1 MEGLKESAAQPLQL
15 KQAGPRLLLRKRA
28 HSSQR
33 GRVRHGPEFLRKIA
47 DEQLSV
53 HYCACARRST
63 EQATRAAT
71 APRTGALETRA
82 CGPVP
87 SSKRPRS
94 KAYTSVH

>member
-47 DEQLSV
+47 DEQLWTST
-53 HYCACARRST
+53 ARR
-63 EQATRAAT
+63 TRA
-71 APRTGALETRA
+71 
-82 CGPVP
+82 V
-87 SSKRPRS
+87 RPI
-94 KAYTSVH
+94 AN